1 MQKHLLVIVATS
13 AISQALAQSVI
24 GTLTGK
30 KIGVLHASALGT
42 DADEATVF
50 TGTKDDLAE
59 ALARC
64 GKDITVLDGGS
75 APSSGMP
82 LSESH
87 VTLAEVNDNVLRVLT
102 LVTPQDKQLAKL
114 TQPRTRTQPPKTA
127 DDGKKKGG
135 GAQLVPTPPP
145 GESEEKAPV
154 QTDAPG
160 DDKSPPA
167 DESADESAGEEQQEQ
182 QEAKPAAE

>member
-82 LSESH
+82 LSDSL
-87 VTLAEVNDNVLRVLT
+87 VTLETVNDNVMRVLA
-102 LVTPQDKQLAKL
+102 LVTPQDKATGKN
-114 TQPRTRTQPPKTA
+114 TPPRARGSAKTA
-127 DDGKKKGG
+127 EDGKKTDGPIGEKGIDG
-135 GAQLVPTPPP
+135 PIGDPGPIGEPGPQGVP
-145 GESEEKAPV
+145 GSG
-154 QTDAPG
+154 Q
-160 DDKSPPA
+160 PPA
-167 DESADESAGEEQQEQ
+167 EQQ
-182 QEAKPAAE
+182 QEGNSAAE

>member
-30 KIGVLHASALGT
+30 KIGVLHASALST
-42 DADEATVF
+42 DADAATVF

-59 ALARC
+59 ALAGC

-87 VTLAEVNDNVLRVLT
+87 VTLAEVNDNVLRVLA
-102 LVTPQDKQLAKL
+102 LVTPQDKAPGKN
-114 TQPRTRTQPPKTA
+114 TPPRARGSAKTA
-127 DDGKKKGG
+127 EDGKKTDGPIG
-135 GAQLVPTPPP
+135 EQGLSCPTGEPGPQGVP
-145 GESEEKAPV
+145 GSG
-154 QTDAPG
+154 Q
-160 DDKSPPA
+160 PPA
-167 DESADESAGEEQQEQ
+167 EQQ
-182 QEAKPAAE
+182 QEGNSAAE